1 MPTDC
6 GTITV
11 LPDFNESD
19 VYVSECNL
27 QRTNLNPGDTVTAEY
42 TVRNDNNTDV
52 QATVELY
59 VNGSSTASDTRTI
72 AQNKSA
78 PFAFEFTPESA
89 GDYELSTE
97 VTSASRQ

>member
-11 LPDFNESD
+11 LPEFNASD

-27 QRTNLNPGDTVTAEY
+27 QRTNLNPGDTVSAEY
-42 TVRNDNNTDV
+42 TVNNDNNTGV

-59 VNGSSTASDTRTI
+59 VNGSPVATDTRTI
-72 AQNKSA
+72 GQNKST
-78 PFAFEFTPESA
+78 PFVFEFTPESA